1 MAERS
6 KVVSFERFRKARER
20 ARLPLFDDTLRTIEP
35 ARSLTE
41 REVNHRE
48 RMLRHL
54 LEDRDQAL
62 GTRH

>member
-6 KVVSFERFRKARER
+6 KVVNFERFRQARER
-20 ARLPLFDDTLRTIEP
+20 ARLPLFDDTLHTLEPPRTL
-35 ARSLTE
+35 SE
-41 REVNHRE
+41 REVHHRE

-54 LEDRDQAL
+54 KEHKDQAL

>member
-20 ARLPLFDDTLRTIEP
+20 ARLPLFDDTLP
-35 ARSLTE
+35 ALEAPRPLTE

-48 RMLRHL
+48 RMLKYLQEHQ
-54 LEDRDQAL
+54 DQAL
-62 GTRH
+62 GTGH

>member
-20 ARLPLFDDTLRTIEP
+20 ARLPLFDDTLATPEP
-35 ARSLTE
+35 LRSLTE
-41 REVNHRE
+41 REVTHRE

-54 LEDRDQAL
+54 AEHRDQAQGL
-62 GTRH
+62 RR

>member
-6 KVVSFERFRKARER
+6 NVVNFERFRKARER
-20 ARLPLFDDTLRTIEP
+20 ARLPLFDDTLRGLEP
-35 ARSLTE
+35 PRLLSE

-54 LEDRDQAL
+54 QEHRDQAQGL
-62 GTRH
+62 RQ